1 MGLHRDFYPVGNHL
15 QVQVGTVSR
24 DAQVGTVP
32 RETTVAQHEEN
43 DTSDEEHA
51 EGEQRPQPGR
61 GWRRSFCRARPTAWT
76 DVALGRAGTLAQL
89 ARWARQAACASL
101 IRVVGPGRARNAA
114 CLRQAG
120 DPDGKVR
127 TGRTQEWLNGRSWAV
142 LAATVA
148 FATAS
153 VVLLLARVAKVASR
167 ALVRTAGEV
176 YSGQG
181 QRRWRDPQAEG
192 TVDGSIYPQ
201 VQHTVGWARGLGRGD
216 RNVPQGEKADTA
228 VNVATLCVSRRQGEA
243 GWVQLRARG
252 ALDESS
258 RSSER
263 EHT

>member
-1 MGLHRDFYPVGNHL
+1 M
-15 QVQVGTVSR
+15 QT
-24 DAQVGTVP
+24 
-32 RETTVAQHEEN
+32 
-43 DTSDEEHA
+43 
-51 EGEQRPQPGR
+51 
-61 GWRRSFCRARPTAWT
+61 RRSFCRARPTAWT
-76 DVALGRAGTLAQL
+76 LAALGRAGILAQL

-153 VVLLLARVAKVASR
+153 VVLLLGRVAKVASR
-167 ALVRTAGEV
+167 ALVRTAGEAHWW
-176 YSGQG
+176 QG
-181 QRRWRDPQAEG
+181 HRRWRGPQAEG
-192 TVDGSIYPQ
+192 AMDGSIYPRQ